1 MKLSEAILKGSEKNK
16 QCFDGHFGLEDDGK
30 ITTCALSAG
39 AVAEGIIDDQG
50 KFDKTNPNVKLG
62 WDSRTG
68 GMSYQMDMPAD
79 WSSVT
84 DELHKSPCG
93 CEFSKSKQSGTDI
106 IWHLNDYH
114 HWTREA
120 VALWVET
127 LENEIEKNKA
137 QEQPAQVA
145 NGNTTVCGQEEAEA
159 QEVVDMYNDVYG
171 TVKV

>member
-16 QCFDGHFGLEDDGK
+16 QCFDGHFGVSEDGK
-30 ITTCALSAG
+30 VTTCAISAAAIACG
-39 AVAEGIIDDQG
+39 VLNEDGSIAEGNILIALDQ
-50 KFDKTNPNVKLG
+50 
-62 WDSRTG
+62 RTG
-68 GMSYQMDMPAD
+68 QMIRQVAAPASFD
-79 WSSVT
+79 VINQN
-84 DELHKSPCG
+84 EYYSPCN
-93 CEFSKSKQSGTDI
+93 CPFAKTELEYGTYI
-106 IWHLNDYH
+106 IWHLNDIH

-145 NGNTTVCGQEEAEA
+145 DGHVDVCRQEEVEA
-159 QEVVDMYNDVYG
+159 QEAVDMYNDVYG